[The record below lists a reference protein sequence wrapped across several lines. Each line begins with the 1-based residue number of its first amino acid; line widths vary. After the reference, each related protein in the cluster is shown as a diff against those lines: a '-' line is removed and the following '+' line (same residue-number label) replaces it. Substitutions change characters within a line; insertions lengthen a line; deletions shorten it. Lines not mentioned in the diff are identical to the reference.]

1 MNIYRLKD
9 VNLKEHIN
17 EIIGVECVITEVECR
32 ATKKN
37 DPYLFIHTMDMDKK
51 LKVTLFDNVTY
62 ETAANFKRSS
72 VMLLFVQVS
81 TYEKGEDGISCVL
94 KSYENSQTPLAQF
107 IKWEDGF
114 ERARDTILEYCDKV
128 KHTCIGKLTVCV
140 LQRFWKQFYNIPA
153 AKSFHHVYLGG
164 LMVHTC
170 CVVELSKR
178 FAEFYNEWYKDD
190 VVNVNLVLC
199 GALLHDIGKLNEFDF
214 SDGISVEY
222 SNDSLL
228 MNHIT
233 SGIMLITE
241 EATRMGIA
249 DRQEV
254 KELIHLIASH
264 HGRLEWGSPVE
275 PHCIEADILSFADQ
289 TDASVNRRVY
299 LNKDVVPGTGSSKKI
314 GAASIAN
321 YKVVR
326 EAKNIEL

>member
-17 EIIGVECVITEVECR
+17 EIIGVECVITEVGCR

-228 MNHIT
+228 LIHIT
-233 SGIMLITE
+233 SG
-241 EATRMGIA
+241 ACA
-249 DRQEV
+249 DDRRGNEDGDSRQARGKRADTLNSLSSWAIRV
-254 KELIHLIASH
+254 GFTSGASLH
-264 HGRLEWGSPVE
+264 RGRYSKFCRSDRRKCEQA
-275 PHCIEADILSFADQ
+275 CLS
-289 TDASVNRRVY
+289 
-299 LNKDVVPGTGSSKKI
+299 
-314 GAASIAN
+314 
-321 YKVVR
+321 
-326 EAKNIEL
+326 E